1 MASVASSSAQTW
13 AMFKEQVDDTLIK
26 ALQPRIIY
34 NLIAKVYPAT
44 QGVVAWD
51 KTNDSWLNP
60 TEIAESGEYPNAV
73 MNFAR
78 TYISMKDIGL
88 APRLPINW
96 IKDARF
102 DLITEYIEEIGFGI
116 ARYLNADLLS
126 AMNIWVGGGTYNGD
140 TFSAVSN
147 HVTEAAAVWSDNSA
161 DIVDDIMAADA
172 ALAADDAGDG
182 MKYLVLHPT
191 PMRYLLTDPQ
201 FLKFSNY
208 GNNDLITKGIFP
220 TPYGITIL
228 RTSQAATTYAL
239 LVNVDMS
246 AIKYYER
253 EPLSTEVEKSAR
265 SQHID
270 IVARM
275 RYAFA
280 CGRPKGLVKINT
292 IASE

>member
-1 MASVASSSAQTW
+1 MATYASSSAQSW
-13 AMFKEQVDDTLIK
+13 ALFKEQVDDTLIK

-34 NLIAKVYPAT
+34 NLLCKVYPAT
-44 QGVVAWD
+44 TGVMAWD
-51 KTNDSWLNP
+51 KTNESFLNP
-60 TEIAESGEYPNAV
+60 SEVGEGGEYPGAV
-73 MNFAR
+73 MTFAR
-78 TYISMKDIGL
+78 TYLSMKDIGL

-102 DLITEYIEEIGFGI
+102 DLVTEYIEEIGFGI
-116 ARYLNADLLS
+116 ARYLNSDLLT
-126 AMNIWVGGGTYNGD
+126 ALNVWIVGGTYNGS
-140 TFSAVSN
+140 TFTAVTN
-147 HVTEAAAVWSDNSA
+147 HTTTANAVWSSTSA

-172 ALAADDAGDG
+172 VLAADDAGDG

-201 FLKFSNY
+201 FVKFYNM
-208 GNNDLITKGIFP
+208 GNNDLITKGLFP
-220 TPYGITIL
+220 TPFGITIL
-228 RTSQAATTYAL
+228 RTSQAATTYGL
-239 LVNVDMS
+239 LINVDMA

-253 EPLSTEVEKSAR
+253 EPLSTEIEKSAR

-292 IASE
+292 IA

>member
-1 MASVASSSAQTW
+1 MATVANSSAQTW

-34 NLIAKVYPAT
+34 NLLAKVYPAT
-44 QGVVAWD
+44 QGVMAWD
-51 KTNDSWLNP
+51 KTDSWINP
-60 TEIAESGEYPNAV
+60 AEVGESGEYQSAA
-73 MNFAR
+73 MTFSR
-78 TYISMKDIGL
+78 TYISMKDIGI
-88 APRLPINW
+88 APKLNINW

-126 AMNIWVGGGTYNGD
+126 AINIWVAGGTYNGEVFAAL
-140 TFSAVSN
+140 TNPS
-147 HVTEAAAVWSDNSA
+147 HVTTAAAIWSSNSA

-172 ALAADDAGDG
+172 VLAAEDAGDG

-220 TPYGITIL
+220 TPYGMTIL

-239 LVNVDMS
+239 LVNVDMA

-253 EPLSTEVEKSAR
+253 EPLSTEIEKSAR

-280 CGRPKGLVKINT
+280 CGRPKGIIKINT
-292 IASE
+292 IA